1 LRDYQWQYL
10 LFSSA
15 RSGNKGTQTKI
26 KYMGLFFSYFEILV
40 LAPLTCLPD
49 LADGALVAGEDV
61 TGAGVAG
68 EDVTGA
74 GVAGETSALSA
85 TSPFSKA
92 ITLITTN
99 Q

>member
-1 LRDYQWQYL
+1 
-10 LFSSA
+10 
-15 RSGNKGTQTKI
+15 
-26 KYMGLFFSYFEILV
+26 MGLFFSYFEILV

-49 LADGALVAGEDV
+49 LADGALVAGDDV

>member
-1 LRDYQWQYL
+1 MR
-10 LFSSA
+10 A

-74 GVAGETSALSA
+74 GVAGEDVTGAGVAGETSALSA